1 MASASYQLEHFYYG
15 PFVRAGQ
22 PEGDPRLLAH
32 SAGIKQE
39 LAEEIV
45 AQAILPPLDTVPD
58 GAWAIVRGKVVPFVM
73 IQAQR
78 GAAGQVMRHYVVM
91 QSDVLRALG
100 GNLDVLRGL
109 IEIDMPVYDRLG
121 DRLPPLALPQ
131 AGPPSAEAQID
142 HILELM
148 TITHNRLDEIEA
160 LLAAVVAGVQI
171 IVQGAPPELD
181 ARLNLVKGLLALLP
195 PPARFGVTFTTHSEP
210 DTHVDAQ
217 IRYLSGDAPPPD
229 TLVFDWAEAQI
240 SGRIAEDGYSRFIIS
255 QLRLDAELV
264 IRETEALT
272 SIAAWRIKRGDS
284 LAAALA
290 YASHRKALDH
300 ALRNN
305 LPVEIDDV
313 ADVLAQDRTL
323 DNDLRRLYANHVVN
337 ISLALDDMQ
346 YADPLAL
353 LLRQDHELETT
364 THQRLEAALN
374 DGKTELVASTLT
386 RWLGSPLGPQ
396 GRRWLELAHRAIIA
410 QMDRLCSSGD
420 LEQVNAFLL
429 ELQQAGPGVEVG
441 RVVPRL
447 VEMGLPL
454 SPRHQPL
461 AQTIFLLAVSYLDT
475 EVLMRL
481 LAAPRYTAQLPA
493 AVGRAVPYLQ
503 NREPDPAPA
512 GLLVEAAHAFDEHWQ
527 PAVLTRLVEIGLAA
541 NRLDLFD
548 AATLA
553 GLVEVARSRWG

>member
-1 MASASYQLEHFYYG
+1 LVPYTHTCISTSEGGSPVASASYQLEHFYYG

-121 DRLPPLALPQ
+121 DRPPPLALPQ
-131 AGPPSAEAQID
+131 AGPPSDEAQID

-229 TLVFDWAEAQI
+229 TLVFD
-240 SGRIAEDGYSRFIIS
+240 
-255 QLRLDAELV
+255 
-264 IRETEALT
+264 
-272 SIAAWRIKRGDS
+272 
-284 LAAALA
+284 
-290 YASHRKALDH
+290 
-300 ALRNN
+300 
-305 LPVEIDDV
+305 
-313 ADVLAQDRTL
+313 
-323 DNDLRRLYANHVVN
+323 
-337 ISLALDDMQ
+337 
-346 YADPLAL
+346 
-353 LLRQDHELETT
+353 
-364 THQRLEAALN
+364 
-374 DGKTELVASTLT
+374 
-386 RWLGSPLGPQ
+386 
-396 GRRWLELAHRAIIA
+396 
-410 QMDRLCSSGD
+410 
-420 LEQVNAFLL
+420 
-429 ELQQAGPGVEVG
+429 
-441 RVVPRL
+441 
-447 VEMGLPL
+447 
-454 SPRHQPL
+454 
-461 AQTIFLLAVSYLDT
+461 
-475 EVLMRL
+475 
-481 LAAPRYTAQLPA
+481 
-493 AVGRAVPYLQ
+493 
-503 NREPDPAPA
+503 
-512 GLLVEAAHAFDEHWQ
+512 
-527 PAVLTRLVEIGLAA
+527 
-541 NRLDLFD
+541 
-548 AATLA
+548 
-553 GLVEVARSRWG
+553 